1 MSDAGGAP
9 RGTARRAPPSPHGD
23 ARAAPASDPTAPRS
37 LPSGI
42 APAICSR
49 SCARTRSAG
58 TTPSPSPRSPQPPSQ
73 NACAYPPHGPP
84 VFPSARS
91 SPPDSRPV
99 THVAGLQCY
108 LCTRSGPPQPSPP
121 VGERGYFFFLPQRVV
136 HQIGGEIG
144 RAQLHVAAV
153 AVAGE
158 SARDDDVV
166 LDMVGDDPEH
176 SGGALE
182 LRVEVRVDHLF
193 LPGEPF
199 VRFGLAQPVDLLL
212 AHDLP
217 IGFAGPAGGGQRL
230 RVIVRDAQ
238 FVEVLAEP
246 DIGGP
251 AGELGAACDIKYRHP
266 ILAFPAR
273 E

>member
-99 THVAGLQCY
+99 THVAGLRCY
-108 LCTRSGPPQPSPP
+108 LSTRSGP
-121 VGERGYFFFLPQRVV
+121 RRWA
-136 HQIGGEIG
+136 
-144 RAQLHVAAV
+144 R
-153 AVAGE
+153 
-158 SARDDDVV
+158 SA
-166 LDMVGDDPEH
+166 
-176 SGGALE
+176 
-182 LRVEVRVDHLF
+182 
-193 LPGEPF
+193 
-199 VRFGLAQPVDLLL
+199 
-212 AHDLP
+212 
-217 IGFAGPAGGGQRL
+217 
-230 RVIVRDAQ
+230 
-238 FVEVLAEP
+238 
-246 DIGGP
+246 
-251 AGELGAACDIKYRHP
+251 LGAAIKAEDSA
-266 ILAFPAR
+266 AFPGLCRFDDRLQRLSPKRWAPDDR
-273 E
+273 DPGADPVGLSRSEFTTGSEIGVTNSQLTTEIRFGRVAVLDQMSVSGRTSVRQWFAKDRNRRDFVVTGRSAEVP